1 MCSSLPF
8 NFKGYGLYCCH
19 SPNKATC
26 CQTVCLISRNL
37 LLWVPGVRV
46 RNSHNATTQ
55 FSSWFALWDN
65 CWPHRNDKATG
76 LIWVVLKNQLLKS
89 DVLHRIRF
97 NYFYYYYYYI
107 DVSVHLLACRLSVYV
122 ALLVVSKILKAVGLF
137 IAYDLLK
144 LIPIVVFLFLLK
156 AG

>member
-1 MCSSLPF
+1 M
-8 NFKGYGLYCCH
+8 
-19 SPNKATC
+19 
-26 CQTVCLISRNL
+26 
-37 LLWVPGVRV
+37 
-46 RNSHNATTQ
+46 
-55 FSSWFALWDN
+55 
-65 CWPHRNDKATG
+65 
-76 LIWVVLKNQLLKS
+76 VLKNQLLKS
-89 DVLHRIRF
+89 GVLHRIRF